1 MIPKI
6 VQSYVPVN
14 FDLNKPYTQVIWKE
28 ILYTQLLSVL
38 LTKKIYGKISF
49 YTNDTIAKQ
58 ITDIGLP
65 YDEIN
70 TDVLSGVDTKTF
82 SVLKLKVFESINE
95 PFIHI
100 DTDTIMY
107 KNIGIDYEK
116 DYLFGY
122 KDFPDLNETTTPS
135 GFNNYVKNAL
145 KSYAYLFN
153 RLEDTHPESIRKN
166 FDVSTIPNMN
176 FIYVKNHETFKN
188 AVQLSLQHYEK
199 YKDIIDETETGPCYV
214 EQLMIHLNL
223 MDLDKAYSDAVK
235 EKEIY
240 LCDKWFL
247 QILQERENVPFNKKD
262 FNFPLTFKNHF
273 DKDLICDCCGKPYLE
288 KNEHTIKNYADIT
301 NFFNHNFGGITHFS
315 YYKWSPIFQ
324 ALIIGQIAH
333 MFGVD
338 WLYKVNQYFRN
349 IYIKH
354 DLKLPLISDGEKL
367 YEEISGFKFSQNPVI

>member
-1 MIPKI
+1 MTPKI

-14 FDLNKPYTQVIWKE
+14 FDLQKPYTQIIWKE

-38 LTKKIYGKISF
+38 MIKKIYGKISF
-49 YTNDTIAKQ
+49 YTNETIAKQ
-58 ITDIGLP
+58 IVDIGIP

-70 TDVLSGVDTKTF
+70 TSILSNIETKTF

-100 DTDTIMY
+100 DTDTIIY
-107 KNIGIDYEK
+107 KNINLNLEK
-116 DYLFGY
+116 NYLFGY

-145 KSYAYLFN
+145 KSYAFLFN
-153 RLEDTHPESIRKN
+153 QLENTHPESIRKN

-176 FIYVKNHETFKN
+176 FIYVKDHDTFRK
-188 AVQLSLQHYEK
+188 AVQSSLQHYET
-199 YKDIIDETETGPCYV
+199 YKHIIDETETGPCYV

-223 MDLDKAYSDAVK
+223 MDLDNEYAKSVK

-247 QILQERENVPFNKKD
+247 QILQERENIPFSKKD
-262 FNFPLTFKNHF
+262 FNYPLTFKNHF
-273 DKDLICDCCGKPYLE
+273 DKNLICDCCGNPHPQ
-288 KNEHTIKNYADIT
+288 KNEHTIKNNEDII
-301 NFFNHNFGGITHFS
+301 NFFNHDFGGITHFS

-333 MFGVD
+333 VFGVD
-338 WLYKVNQYFRN
+338 WLYKVNEYFKN
-349 IYIKH
+349 IYLEH
-354 DLKLPLISDGEKL
+354 DLKLPILSEGEKL
-367 YEEISGFKFSQNPVI
+367 YEKVSGFRFYNRTFV